1 MRTAIVSSLL
11 KFSVKRPYQ
20 RVINS
25 NLQLSINFHIVIF
38 LIQLIPE
45 KWEKVWERASILL
58 ISELYSFI

>member
-1 MRTAIVSSLL
+1 MRTAIVSDLL

-25 NLQLSINFHIVIF
+25 NLRLSINLHIVIF

-45 KWEKVWERASILL
+45 KWENVWERVSILL